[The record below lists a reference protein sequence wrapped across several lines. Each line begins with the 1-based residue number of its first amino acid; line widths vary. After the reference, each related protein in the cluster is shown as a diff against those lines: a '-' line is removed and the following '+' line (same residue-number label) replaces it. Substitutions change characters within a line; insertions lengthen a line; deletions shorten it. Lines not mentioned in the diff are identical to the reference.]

1 MGHWKSMEETMLRK
15 RTNNAFTLEHN
26 VSSDGV
32 ETELQLKSKK
42 NARLNRALTHPK
54 LSLVHYNV
62 SGKKIFWW
70 SKKN

>member
-1 MGHWKSMEETMLRK
+1 MSHRNSMEETMLRK

-54 LSLVHYNV
+54 LSSVHYNV
-62 SGKKIFWW
+62 FGKKIFWCC
-70 SKKN
+70 KKS